1 MLITQFSSVVFVG
14 LALGKEVHS
23 HYPLEVLQPLV
34 PEQHGRAAR
43 NIAAVAREL
52 LALGQRQDRAPQDR
66 ADRLQDRAE
75 RAGAASLA
83 TLSQGEVA

>member
-1 MLITQFSSVVFVG
+1 VFVG

-52 LALGQRQDRAPQDR
+52 LSLGQGQDRAHQDR
-66 ADRLQDRAE
+66 AHQDRAE
-75 RAGAASLA
+75 RAGATTFAQ
-83 TLSQGEVA
+83 LSQGEVA